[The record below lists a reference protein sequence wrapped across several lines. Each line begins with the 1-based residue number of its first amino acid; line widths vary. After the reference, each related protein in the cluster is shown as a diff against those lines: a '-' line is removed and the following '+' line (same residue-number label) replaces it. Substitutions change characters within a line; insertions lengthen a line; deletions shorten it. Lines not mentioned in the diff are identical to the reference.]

1 MSTVIL
7 DTNVLLWWMA
17 GEDRLLRTGWI
28 ERIDTQPGM
37 ALSAVSPWELWIK
50 VGTGKLTLPV
60 GFDRVLADA
69 RFDLLPVTVEDGRR
83 AGLLPL
89 LHRDPFDRMI
99 VAQALNRD
107 ATVVTGDKEF
117 AQYGVRTILV

>member
-1 MSTVIL
+1 MSAIIL
-7 DTNVLLWWMA
+7 DSNVLLWWMA

-37 ALSAVSPWELWIK
+37 GLSVVSPWELWIK
-50 VGTGKLTLPV
+50 VGTGKLVLPPA
-60 GFDRVLADA
+60 FDRVLAEA
-69 RFDLLPVTVEDGRR
+69 RFEMLPVTVADGRR

-89 LHRDPFDRMI
+89 LHKDPFDRMI
-99 VAQALNRD
+99 IAQALNRD
-107 ATVVTGDKEF
+107 AAIVTGDKDF